1 MAELRWSLSY
11 AEIER
16 VLARL
21 HGATTGEIQQKAFRG
36 RLKHLKRLGI
46 PQGIH
51 PGRGA
56 KIYYFEEQLFEWA
69 FCLELAEFGL
79 DPTVIVRLMNDYWRK
94 DILRRLMA
102 VRANPWGDG
111 GERDDDVY
119 FVANPALMSATWGK
133 GRQPLPYRWMKLS
146 QAPTWIAR
154 LLGEQRRAIVINV
167 TDLLRQIGHH
177 RITFRKA

>member
-1 MAELRWSLSY
+1 MGDLRWSLSY

-16 VLARL
+16 VLAKL
-21 HGATTGEIQQKAFRG
+21 HGASGEVQQKAFRG

-79 DPTVIVRLMNDYWRK
+79 DPTVIVRLMNDYWKK

-102 VRANPWGDG
+102 AKGAASSH
-111 GERDDDVY
+111 DDLY
-119 FVANPALMSATWGK
+119 FVATPALMSAAWQK
-133 GRQPLPYRWMKLS
+133 NRDPLPYRWMKLN
-146 QAPTWIAR
+146 QATTWVGR
-154 LLGEQRRAIVINV
+154 LLGDQRRAIVINI
-167 TDLLRQIGHH
+167 TDLLRQIWHS
-177 RITFRKA
+177 RVFKKA